1 MLSRETPFVC
11 PFRGMALAVRAVW
24 AGPQGGKTCP
34 MHNLSLKRTSGT
46 GRKYRRST
54 RSILKISK
62 QWKQRRKGMQS
73 YWKRVLESDK
83 LVG

>member
-34 MHNLSLKRTSGT
+34 MHKPFVQTNYWERPQVSPVDAIYSRDC
-46 GRKYRRST
+46 
-54 RSILKISK
+54 SK

-73 YWKRVLESDK
+73 YWKRVLDRTS
-83 LVG
+83 